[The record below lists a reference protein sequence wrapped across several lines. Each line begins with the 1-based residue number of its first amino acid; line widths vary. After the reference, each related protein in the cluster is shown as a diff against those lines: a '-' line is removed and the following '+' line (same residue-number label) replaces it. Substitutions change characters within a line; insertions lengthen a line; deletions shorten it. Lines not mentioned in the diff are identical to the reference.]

1 MSYLD
6 TLLQGVD
13 VEWKT
18 LGEVTFWDKRFQ
30 GVDSTLQKTVLKF
43 KHISAE
49 KLKRLKVP
57 NGTIKLLSTGNFDGF
72 TTVDLVKDEIN
83 IGEVITIPT
92 GGTANLKYYNGNFID
107 SGNLLGSSSN
117 LNLYSLKYI
126 YYYLL
131 NINDIIQNYFRGS
144 GVKHPSMP
152 EIINILIP
160 IPPLPVQSEIVRILD
175 TFTELTAELTAE
187 LLKRRVQYK
196 YYMTLLF
203 DNVKES
209 DLHSIAKVC
218 HIEKGTTP
226 IQKAIPGK
234 YPMVVTTTERKS
246 CETYQ
251 FDAKAVCIPL
261 VSSRGHGVASLN
273 QVYYQEGKFALGNI
287 LCAIIPKNEEQ
298 VCSKYLYYYFQL
310 TKEYTLV
317 PLMKGGAN
325 VALRINDIEKVKVPI
340 PSLEEQSRIVSILDK
355 FDTLTNSISEG
366 LPKEIELRKKQYE
379 YYRDMLLTFP
389 SLRAAGEAIQ
399 KSEAIRKNNT
409 TR

>member
-160 IPPLPVQSEIVRILD
+160 IP
-175 TFTELTAELTAE
+175 
-187 LLKRRVQYK
+187 
-196 YYMTLLF
+196 
-203 DNVKES
+203 
-209 DLHSIAKVC
+209 
-218 HIEKGTTP
+218 
-226 IQKAIPGK
+226 
-234 YPMVVTTTERKS
+234 
-246 CETYQ
+246 
-251 FDAKAVCIPL
+251 
-261 VSSRGHGVASLN
+261 
-273 QVYYQEGKFALGNI
+273 
-287 LCAIIPKNEEQ
+287 
-298 VCSKYLYYYFQL
+298 
-310 TKEYTLV
+310 
-317 PLMKGGAN
+317 
-325 VALRINDIEKVKVPI
+325 
-340 PSLEEQSRIVSILDK
+340 SLEEQERIVSILDK
-355 FDTLTNSISEG
+355 FDTLTTYISEG

-389 SLRAAGEAIQ
+389 KE
-399 KSEAIRKNNT
+399 NT
-409 TR
+409 EI

>member
-72 TTVDLVKDEIN
+72 TTVDLAKDEIN

-131 NINDIIQNYFRGS
+131 NINDIIQNYFRQF
-144 GVKHPSMP
+144 VLFQTLKF
-152 EIINILIP
+152 LIFHEF
-160 IPPLPVQSEIVRILD
+160 L
-175 TFTELTAELTAE
+175 
-187 LLKRRVQYK
+187 
-196 YYMTLLF
+196 
-203 DNVKES
+203 
-209 DLHSIAKVC
+209 
-218 HIEKGTTP
+218 
-226 IQKAIPGK
+226 
-234 YPMVVTTTERKS
+234 
-246 CETYQ
+246 
-251 FDAKAVCIPL
+251 
-261 VSSRGHGVASLN
+261 
-273 QVYYQEGKFALGNI
+273 
-287 LCAIIPKNEEQ
+287 
-298 VCSKYLYYYFQL
+298 
-310 TKEYTLV
+310 
-317 PLMKGGAN
+317 
-325 VALRINDIEKVKVPI
+325 
-340 PSLEEQSRIVSILDK
+340 
-355 FDTLTNSISEG
+355 
-366 LPKEIELRKKQYE
+366 
-379 YYRDMLLTFP
+379 
-389 SLRAAGEAIQ
+389 
-399 KSEAIRKNNT
+399 
-409 TR
+409 